1 VEIIKDQFKDIIME
15 DQAVLDTPKG
25 VKYLLELVPDD
36 NLRQECE
43 KAMENKCDSAD
54 KWKAFCR
61 TVQLHNQEDTK
72 VPHCL

>member
-1 VEIIKDQFKDIIME
+1 ME

-36 NLRQECE
+36 ALRQECE
-43 KAMENKCDSAD
+43 KSMENKVDSAD

-72 VPHCL
+72 VSYFVFLIFGEGWIF